1 MLVYEIGGKVMHI
14 TLTGNLGSGK
24 STICKI
30 LESKYHYEI
39 YSTGKVQRKLA
50 EDLGISVLEM
60 NRLMCKDHKY
70 DNMIDDTT
78 AKISRENKDKA
89 IIFDSR
95 LAWNFVETSF
105 KVFLSVSLDVAAERV
120 YGDNRGNV
128 ECYSSVDDA
137 KQQLKLRAETENIRY
152 KDIYNLEYFNFS
164 NYNLILDSTYCTP
177 EIIADILIKEAS
189 QAKETDEHKTK
200 ILMSPKR
207 LGIMDAVINEN
218 TSTYYLDEEVV
229 VTKVEDD
236 YQVVK
241 GMEIVAE
248 SAKNGIPFVKVVI
261 N

>member
-1 MLVYEIGGKVMHI
+1 MHI

-30 LESKYHYEI
+30 LESEYHYEV

-78 AKISRENKDKA
+78 AKISRENKEKA
-89 IIFDSR
+89 IVFDSR
-95 LAWNFVETSF
+95 LAWNFVEESF
-105 KVFLSVSLDVAAERV
+105 KVFLSVSLNVAAERV
-120 YGDNRGNV
+120 YCDNRGNV
-128 ECYSSVDDA
+128 ECYCSVSDA

-164 NYNLILDSTYCTP
+164 NYNLVLDSTYCKP
-177 EIIADILIKEAS
+177 EMLAELMIKEANE
-189 QAKETDEHKTK
+189 AKETGNYKTK

-207 LGIMDAVINEN
+207 LGITDAVINE
-218 TSTYYLDEEVV
+218 STNVYYMDKEVT
-229 VTKVEDD
+229 VTMVEDD

-241 GMEIVAE
+241 GMEIVEEAV
-248 SAKNGIPFVKVVI
+248 KNGIPFVKVLI